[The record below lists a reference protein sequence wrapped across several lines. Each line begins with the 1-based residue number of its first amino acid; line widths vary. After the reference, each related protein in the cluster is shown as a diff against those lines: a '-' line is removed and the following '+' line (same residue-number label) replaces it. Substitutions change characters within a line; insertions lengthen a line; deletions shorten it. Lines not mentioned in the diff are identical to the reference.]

1 MFQENHNHHCRPY
14 PRPPYASSVS
24 QHPRFVM
31 GRVPDQ
37 HIHSIK
43 DIIVVIIAYVI
54 SPLFSS
60 SLFLESAE
68 AGKGIIDDTLTQAVE
83 PSLAQQDY

>member
-1 MFQENHNHHCRPY
+1 
-14 PRPPYASSVS
+14 
-24 QHPRFVM
+24 M